1 MADPTYNKAAITVSD
16 FNPNHRDEDSS
27 NPPIND
33 PNKFDP
39 RALPRKPARAK
50 LEIKMMPAKKTGVHK
65 IRVAT
70 TPLSIHDSKNNFC
83 SGTAYINAS
92 ERNKPAYA
100 IDNGMR
106 GRAP

>member
-1 MADPTYNKAAITVSD
+1 MADATYSNAAITIKD

-33 PNKFDP
+33 PNGFDP

-50 LEIKMMPAKKTGVHK
+50 LEMKMMPAKKTGVHRISGGYHAPQHPRFEK
-65 IRVAT
+65 Q
-70 TPLSIHDSKNNFC
+70 FC

-92 ERNKPAYA
+92 ERNKPPYRS
-100 IDNGMR
+100 DNGMR
-106 GRAP
+106 G